1 MLALSSGDQIWII
14 VPQYYGIIN
23 ANNWR
28 VGEIT
33 APHRG
38 PAQVVSRTRNR
49 HRLSAA
55 EPRHLT

>member
-1 MLALSSGDQIWII
+1 MRASSFRLLRPI

-23 ANNWR
+23 ANKWR

-38 PAQVVSRTRNR
+38 PAQAVSRTRNR
-49 HRLSAA
+49 NLLSAA
-55 EPRHLT
+55 ELRDLA